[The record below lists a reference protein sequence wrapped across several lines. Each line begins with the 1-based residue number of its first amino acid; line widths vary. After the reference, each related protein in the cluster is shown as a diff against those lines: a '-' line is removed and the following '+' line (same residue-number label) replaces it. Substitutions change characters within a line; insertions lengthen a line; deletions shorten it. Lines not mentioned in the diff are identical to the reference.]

1 MHKRVAHNREDAEWD
16 IVVPVGAKHRPEC
29 GKGRCIMKKKEFRR
43 GISVLLAAVM
53 LLGTISVEGLAV
65 HAEEQ
70 DETWQDTG
78 LLVNGDFEDGDNGW
92 TVSGGNADCKV
103 KNNTY
108 ATNNTTNYY
117 QIYAEENTEFVLQQI
132 IQDVAP
138 GTYKVKMEQE
148 GDVKASGL
156 SIQVGDTTEEL
167 PATTGWDQ
175 WSDYTSEEIVIEEAA
190 DLTIAL
196 TGTIQAGYWGD
207 FDNFVLLKKTAVTE
221 EPGDDSEEISWKDSR
236 LLDNGD
242 FEEATDSVPNAWAI
256 SFSSGEDGTY
266 GYTAKTDQWAKNNK
280 TQMLNLWNDSTS
292 QAAEVMIRQTV
303 AKAPAGRYYLS
314 FGLEGVAVQTDMK
327 VKINDVELAFPATT
341 GWDVWQTVATPVFTL
356 TEETELTIEFS
367 GAINAGCWIDL
378 DDVVLHQ
385 EETEEVPDPVEAE
398 IYVERVE
405 NLSDDF
411 IGGVDVSSY
420 VSLENSGVK
429 YYDFAGK
436 ELDDQGFFNLLA
448 ESGINYVR
456 IRVWNDPFDAN
467 GNGYGG
473 GNNDLAA
480 AVQIGQWA
488 TKAGMRVLID
498 FHYSDFWADPD
509 KQQAPKAW
517 QGLNLDEKLVKVT
530 TFTENSIQTL
540 LNSGVDVGMVQ
551 VGNETNNGI
560 AGESSWSEGMLKVFA
575 AGCDA
580 VHTVSNENN
589 HPIKAVLHFANP
601 EKGTYVGWAKKLAE
615 ADVDYDVFASSYYPY
630 WHGTLKNL
638 QNQLD
643 TIATTYGKE
652 VMVAETSWAT
662 TLEDGDGHDNT
673 VREGNNDTD
682 MPYDFSIYGQAKELR
697 EVINTIADT
706 TNGIGV
712 FYWEPAW
719 LPVRV
724 YDADADNAEEVL
736 QNNRAA
742 WEQYGSGW
750 AASYAGEYDA
760 KDAGKWY
767 GGSAVDNQ
775 ALFDFS
781 GHPLDT
787 LNIFKYVKTGAT
799 TELKISVVKTT
810 TAETALG
817 EEICLP
823 EKVTVT
829 YSDGKSSE
837 SEVTWDAEQIK
848 AAQANGAGD
857 YRITGVVTLNEKEY
871 TAVCN
876 LTISPENLLT
886 DGGFE
891 NGTDSAWIIDG
902 NGVGIKA
909 DSSNVRKGTYCLH
922 FWADTEMNFTVTQTM
937 TLKTGVYTFGGY
949 LEGKTGGTED
959 AYEIYVSYNG
969 QEETA
974 TAGMNGWQN
983 WSNPEIKDITITKDD
998 TEIVLGIRVKASA
1011 EAWGAWDDMYLYK
1024 TGEVEPEPTES
1035 PAPSGTPE
1043 PTESPAPSATPE
1055 PTQSPA
1061 SSATPEPT
1069 QNPAPSATPEPT
1081 ETPVPSGT
1089 PEPAGTPAPTTT
1101 PAPSED
1107 DSSSDSNISAQKP
1120 EVDWDAVNSNVQ
1132 DKVNE
1137 LVQNTNINS
1146 VNMNIVCTGE
1156 AQVPVNVLEAI
1167 KGSNVTLALHSG
1179 NGVAVSISGQDLKG
1193 TPGNALQKIDLT
1205 VNSASQN
1212 IPAAVVAAKN
1222 ADAAKQLSVKDSG
1235 VFPVAVNI
1243 HVNVGSENSGKFANL
1258 YRYNAEKKQLEYC
1271 GTFPVTRN
1279 GQSMFSLKRGGDYV
1293 VTVTAI
1299 QPRETIYFTSGDY
1312 MVKAGDTLSAIA
1324 ARNHMSLAELKAR
1337 NPQVRDLHKIRV
1349 GQKLNLN

>member
-1 MHKRVAHNREDAEWD
+1 MRKRVAHHREDAEWD
-16 IVVPVGAKHRPEC
+16 IAVSTGAWHRSERR
-29 GKGRCIMKKKEFRR
+29 KGRCIMKKREFRR

-92 TVSGGNADCKV
+92 TVSGGNAGCKV
-103 KNNTY
+103 ENNTY

-117 QIYAEENTEFVLQQI
+117 HIYAEENTEFVLQQI
-132 IQDVAP
+132 IPDVAP

-156 SIQVGDTTEEL
+156 SIQIGDITEEL
-167 PATTGWDQ
+167 PTTTGWNQ
-175 WSDYTSEEIVIEEAA
+175 WADVASGEIVVEEAM

-221 EPGDDSEEISWKDSR
+221 ESGDDSEEISWKDSR

-242 FEEATDSVPNAWAI
+242 FEEATESVPNAWTI

-266 GYTAKTDQWAKNNK
+266 GYTAKTDQYANNNK
-280 TQMLNLWNDSTS
+280 TQMLNLWNNSTS
-292 QAAEVMIRQTV
+292 QAAEVVIRQTV

-314 FGLEGVAVQTDMK
+314 FGLEGVAAQTDMK

-341 GWDVWQTVATPVFTL
+341 GWDVWQTVVTPVFTL
-356 TEETELTIEFS
+356 AEEAELTIEFS
-367 GAINAGCWIDL
+367 GAINAGYWMDL

-385 EETEEVPDPVEAE
+385 EETEEVPDPVEAK

-405 NLSDDF
+405 NLPDDF

-420 VSLENSGVK
+420 VSLKNSGVK
-429 YYDFAGK
+429 YYDFNGK

-448 ESGINYVR
+448 DSGINYVR
-456 IRVWNDPFDAN
+456 VRVWNDPYDAN
-467 GNGYGG
+467 HNGYGG
-473 GNNDLAA
+473 GNNDLAT
-480 AVQIGQWA
+480 AVKIGQWA
-488 TKAGMRVLID
+488 TNAGMRVLID
-498 FHYSDFWADPD
+498 FHYSDFWADPE

-517 QGLNLDEKLVKVT
+517 QGLTLDEKLAEVT
-530 TFTENSIQTL
+530 TFTKNSIQTL
-540 LNSGVDVGMVQ
+540 LESGVDVGMVQ

-560 AGESSWSEGMLKVFA
+560 AGESGWSEGMLKVFA

-580 VHTVSNENN
+580 VHTVADANN

-615 ADVDYDVFASSYYPY
+615 ADVNYDVFASSYYPY

-643 TIATTYGKE
+643 TIATTYGKK

-673 VREGNNDTD
+673 VRDGNNDTD

-697 EVINTIADT
+697 SVINTIAHT

-719 LPVRV
+719 LPVQV
-724 YDADADNAEEVL
+724 YDAEADNAEEVL
-736 QNNRAA
+736 AANRAS
-742 WEQYGSGW
+742 WEKNGSGW

-799 TELKISVVKTT
+799 TDVKISTVKTVS
-810 TAETALG
+810 AEAELG
-817 EEICLP
+817 ESIVLP
-823 EKVTVT
+823 EKASVT
-829 YSDGKSSE
+829 YSDGTAAE
-837 SEVTWDAEQIK
+837 CEVAWNTEQIS
-848 AAQANGAGD
+848 AAKQAGAGE
-857 YRITGVVTLNEKEY
+857 YRITGTIVLGDKEY
-871 TAVCN
+871 TAVCK
-876 LTISPENLLT
+876 LTISPENLLP

-891 NGTDSAWIIDG
+891 SGAEGIWTVEG
-902 NGVGIKA
+902 NGAGIKA

-922 FWADTEMNFTVTQTM
+922 FWADTLMNYTATQTVT
-937 TLKTGVYTFGGY
+937 LKAGVYTFGGY
-949 LEGKTGGTED
+949 FQGDKGGETD
-959 AYEIYVSYNG
+959 TFEIYVLQNG
-969 QEETA
+969 QEQTA

-1011 EAWGAWDDMYLYK
+1011 EVWGAWDDMYLYK
-1024 TGEVEPEPTES
+1024 TGEVEPEPTETPVPS
-1035 PAPSGTPE
+1035 ATPEPTETPVPSATPEPTETPAPSATPEPVESPVPSATPE

-1055 PTQSPA
+1055 PTESPA
-1061 SSATPEPT
+1061 STTP
-1069 QNPAPSATPEPT
+1069 
-1081 ETPVPSGT
+1081 
-1089 PEPAGTPAPTTT
+1089 

-1107 DSSSDSNISAQKP
+1107 DSSSDSNTSAQKP
-1120 EVDWDAVNSNVQ
+1120 EVDWNAVNSNVQ

-1146 VNMNIVCTGE
+1146 VNMNILCAGE
-1156 AQVPVNVLEAI
+1156 TQVPVNVLEAI

-1193 TPGNALQKIDLT
+1193 TSGNALQKIDLT

-1222 ADAAKQLSVKDSG
+1222 ADTAKQLSVKDSG
-1235 VFPVAVNI
+1235 VFPVPVNI

-1279 GQSMFSLKRGGDYV
+1279 GQSMFALKRGGDYV
-1293 VTVTAI
+1293 VTVTAT
-1299 QPRETIYFTSGDY
+1299 QPRETVYFTSGDY
-1312 MVKAGDTLSAIA
+1312 MVKAGDTFSAIA

-1337 NPQVRDLHKIRV
+1337 NPQVKDLHKIRV

>member
-1 MHKRVAHNREDAEWD
+1 
-16 IVVPVGAKHRPEC
+16 
-29 GKGRCIMKKKEFRR
+29 
-43 GISVLLAAVM
+43 
-53 LLGTISVEGLAV
+53 
-65 HAEEQ
+65 
-70 DETWQDTG
+70 
-78 LLVNGDFEDGDNGW
+78 
-92 TVSGGNADCKV
+92 
-103 KNNTY
+103 
-108 ATNNTTNYY
+108 
-117 QIYAEENTEFVLQQI
+117 
-132 IQDVAP
+132 
-138 GTYKVKMEQE
+138 
-148 GDVKASGL
+148 
-156 SIQVGDTTEEL
+156 
-167 PATTGWDQ
+167 
-175 WSDYTSEEIVIEEAA
+175 
-190 DLTIAL
+190 
-196 TGTIQAGYWGD
+196 
-207 FDNFVLLKKTAVTE
+207 
-221 EPGDDSEEISWKDSR
+221 
-236 LLDNGD
+236 
-242 FEEATDSVPNAWAI
+242 
-256 SFSSGEDGTY
+256 
-266 GYTAKTDQWAKNNK
+266 
-280 TQMLNLWNDSTS
+280 
-292 QAAEVMIRQTV
+292 
-303 AKAPAGRYYLS
+303 
-314 FGLEGVAVQTDMK
+314 
-327 VKINDVELAFPATT
+327 
-341 GWDVWQTVATPVFTL
+341 
-356 TEETELTIEFS
+356 
-367 GAINAGCWIDL
+367 
-378 DDVVLHQ
+378 
-385 EETEEVPDPVEAE
+385 
-398 IYVERVE
+398 
-405 NLSDDF
+405 
-411 IGGVDVSSY
+411 
-420 VSLENSGVK
+420 
-429 YYDFAGK
+429 
-436 ELDDQGFFNLLA
+436 
-448 ESGINYVR
+448 
-456 IRVWNDPFDAN
+456 
-467 GNGYGG
+467 
-473 GNNDLAA
+473 
-480 AVQIGQWA
+480 
-488 TKAGMRVLID
+488 
-498 FHYSDFWADPD
+498 
-509 KQQAPKAW
+509 
-517 QGLNLDEKLVKVT
+517 
-530 TFTENSIQTL
+530 
-540 LNSGVDVGMVQ
+540 MVQ

-580 VHTVSNENN
+580 VHTVANENN

-719 LPVRV
+719 LPVQV

-810 TAETALG
+810 TAEAALG

-974 TAGMNGWQN
+974 AAGMNGWQN

-1024 TGEVEPEPTES
+1024 TGEVESEPTES

-1193 TPGNALQKIDLT
+1193 TSGNALQKIDLT

-1235 VFPVAVNI
+1235 VFPVPVNI

-1279 GQSMFSLKRGGDYV
+1279 GQSMFALKRGGDYV
-1293 VTVTAI
+1293 VTVTAT

>member
-1 MHKRVAHNREDAEWD
+1 
-16 IVVPVGAKHRPEC
+16 
-29 GKGRCIMKKKEFRR
+29 MKKKEFRR
-43 GISVLLAAVM
+43 GISVLLAAVL

-103 KNNTY
+103 VNNTN
-108 ATNNTTNYY
+108 ATNNTTKYY
-117 QIYAEENTEFVLQQI
+117 HIYAEENTEFVLQQI

-138 GTYKVKMEQE
+138 GTYKVEMEQE
-148 GDVKASGL
+148 GHTMASGL
-156 SIQVGDTTEEL
+156 SIQVGDTTGEL

-242 FEEATDSVPNAWAI
+242 FEEATDSVPNAWEI

-266 GYTAKTDQWAKNNK
+266 GYTAKTNQWAKNNK
-280 TQMLNLWNDSTS
+280 TQMLNLWNNSTS

-314 FGLEGVAVQTDMK
+314 FGLEGVAAQTDMK
-327 VKINDVELAFPATT
+327 VKINDVELAFPATK

-367 GAINAGCWIDL
+367 GAIDAGYWMDL

-385 EETEEVPDPVEAE
+385 EEAEEVLDPVEAE

-420 VSLENSGVK
+420 VSLKNSGVK

-517 QGLNLDEKLVKVT
+517 QGLNLDEKLAKVT

-580 VHTVSNENN
+580 VHTVANENN

-719 LPVRV
+719 LPVQV

-810 TAETALG
+810 TAEAALG

-974 TAGMNGWQN
+974 AAGMNGWQN

-1024 TGEVEPEPTES
+1024 TGEVESEPTES

-1146 VNMNIVCTGE
+1146 VNMNIVCAGE
-1156 AQVPVNVLEAI
+1156 TQVPVNVLEAI

-1179 NGVAVSISGQDLKG
+1179 NGVAVSISGQDLKR

-1271 GTFPVTRN
+1271 GTFQVTRN
-1279 GQSMFSLKRGGDYV
+1279 GQSMFALKRGGDYV
-1293 VTVTAI
+1293 VTVTAT

>member
-1 MHKRVAHNREDAEWD
+1 MSKRLRKQVAHHREDAEWD
-16 IVVPVGAKHRPEC
+16 IVVPAGAKHRPEC
-29 GKGRCIMKKKEFRR
+29 GKGRYIMKKKDFRR

-70 DETWQDTG
+70 DETWEDTG

-92 TVSGGNADCKV
+92 TVSGGNAGCKV
-103 KNNTY
+103 ENNTY

-117 QIYAEENTEFVLQQI
+117 HIYAEENTEFVLQQI

-138 GTYKVKMEQE
+138 GTYKVEMEQE
-148 GDVKASGL
+148 GHTMASGL

-242 FEEATDSVPNAWAI
+242 FEEATDSAPNAWAI

-280 TQMLNLWNDSTS
+280 TQMLNLWNNSTS
-292 QAAEVMIRQTV
+292 QAAEVAIRQTV

-314 FGLEGVAVQTDMK
+314 FGLEGVAAQTDMK

-367 GAINAGCWIDL
+367 GAINAGYWMDL

-385 EETEEVPDPVEAE
+385 EEAEEVPDPVEAE

-420 VSLENSGVK
+420 VSLKNSGVK
-429 YYDFAGK
+429 YYDFAGN

-456 IRVWNDPFDAN
+456 IRVWNAPYDAN

-473 GNNDLAA
+473 GNNDLAT
-480 AVQIGQWA
+480 AVRIGQWA
-488 TKAGMRVLID
+488 TRAGMRVLID

-517 QGLNLDEKLVKVT
+517 QGLTLEEKLAEVT

-540 LNSGVDVGMVQ
+540 LDSNVNVGMVQ

-580 VHTVSNENN
+580 VHTVANENN

-615 ADVDYDVFASSYYPY
+615 ADVEYDVFASSYYPY
-630 WHGTLKNL
+630 WHGTLSNL
-638 QNQLD
+638 QSQLD
-643 TIATTYGKE
+643 TIAKTYGKE

-673 VREGNNDTD
+673 VRDGNNDTD

-719 LPVRV
+719 LPVQV

-742 WEQYGSGW
+742 WERYGSGW

-810 TAETALG
+810 TAEAALG
-817 EEICLP
+817 EEISLP

-829 YSDGKSSE
+829 YSDGTSSE
-837 SEVTWDAEQIK
+837 REVTWNAEQIK
-848 AAQANGAGD
+848 TAQEHGAGN
-857 YRITGVVTLNEKEY
+857 YRITGVVVLNEKEY
-871 TAVCN
+871 EAVCR

-891 NGTDSAWIIDG
+891 NGTGSAWIIDG
-902 NGVGIKA
+902 SGVGIKA

-922 FWADTEMNFTVTQTM
+922 FWADTEMNYTVTQTM
-937 TLKTGVYTFGGY
+937 TLKTGAYTFGGY
-949 LEGKTGGTED
+949 LEGKTKGTED
-959 AYEIYVSYNG
+959 TYEIYVSYNG
-969 QEETA
+969 QEQTA
-974 TAGMNGWQN
+974 AAEMNGWQN

-1035 PAPSGTPE
+1035 PAPS
-1043 PTESPAPSATPE
+1043 ATPE
-1055 PTQSPA
+1055 PAET
-1061 SSATPEPT
+1061 
-1069 QNPAPSATPEPT
+1069 PAPSATPEPT

-1101 PAPSED
+1101 PAPTE
-1107 DSSSDSNISAQKP
+1107 DSSSDSNTPVQKP
-1120 EVDWDAVNSNVQ
+1120 EVDWNAVNSNVQ

-1146 VNMNIVCTGE
+1146 VNMNIVCAGE
-1156 AQVPVNVLEAI
+1156 TQVPVNVLEAI

-1193 TPGNALQKIDLT
+1193 TAGNALQKMDLT

-1235 VFPVAVNI
+1235 AFPVTVNI

-1279 GQSMFSLKRGGDYV
+1279 GQSMFALKRGGDYV
-1293 VTVTAI
+1293 VTVTAT
-1299 QPRETIYFTSGDY
+1299 QPRETVYFTSGDY